1 MAGRTEYDHHVLGM
15 ATAYLKDGAMDD
27 IGPTG
32 LFWLG
37 GFKSEM
43 IGTKAESLAELARAT
58 RRNLLRFDYFG
69 HGQSQGLFVDGT
81 ISVWL
86 EQATHM
92 FLTHTRNRRII
103 IGSSMGG
110 WLALLLA
117 RRLMK
122 EDPTAARRMAGIVLL
137 APAADMTRDLM
148 WNTFPEDIRRDM
160 MDRGVYERPSAYGEP
175 YQITMKLIQDGE
187 RHLLLPGGLRLP
199 VPVRI
204 LQGTEDADVPASH
217 AIQTMEALSGD
228 DISLTLIKGADH
240 RLSSAGQLALIN
252 ETVMALVHRADGVS
266 P

>member
-1 MAGRTEYDHHVLGM
+1 MVGRVEFDQHVLNM
-15 ATAYLKDGAMDD
+15 ATAYMKDGAMDD

-32 LFWLG
+32 IFWLG
-37 GFKSEM
+37 GYKSEM

-81 ISVWL
+81 ISLWL

-92 FLTHTRNRRII
+92 FLTHTKNRRVIV
-103 IGSSMGG
+103 GSSMGG

-117 RRLMK
+117 RRLMA
-122 EDPTAARRMAGIVLL
+122 EDPAAARRMAGIVLL

-148 WNTFPEDIRRDM
+148 WNTFSDDIRRDL
-160 MDRGVYERPSAYGEP
+160 MDRGVHERPSAYGEP
-175 YQITMKLIQDGE
+175 YQITMKLLQDGE
-187 RHLLLPGGLRLP
+187 QHLLLPQGLRLP

-204 LQGTEDADVPASH
+204 LQGTEDSDVPPAH
-217 AIQTMEALSGD
+217 AIKTLECLNGD
-228 DISLTLIKGADH
+228 DITLTLVKGADH

-252 ETVMALVHRADGVS
+252 ETVMALVDRANGVS